1 MEGAQDTRAPV
12 PRVRNGL
19 AADAGS
25 RQNPALRRVRRLV
38 MARSIA
44 PASLSARLL
53 AAAAAFLFMQPATFA
68 APADAPDPRFE
79 ALGQRFVD
87 EFGRYA
93 PVSATQLGDHRT
105 DGELDDLSAAGRAR
119 TLAWMRG
126 LLTELQAIDR
136 AKLSRA
142 NQVDAAMLENQLRFS
157 IWSEEKSRDWSW
169 DPLVY
174 TQLAG
179 QSLYGL
185 LAREFAPMPERLRS
199 VASRLEKLPTLLAQ
213 TRSNLVPARVP
224 VIHAETAVKQNPGVL
239 SLVDE
244 LVVPNLGQL
253 PDAERA
259 RLEKAIAGA
268 RAAVQVHQQWLEK
281 ELVPRAKGEFRIGRE
296 LYDEKLAFALTSPL
310 DRTEIRRRAEQ
321 EATATRAKMYEVA
334 RKVLAGRPGAPP
346 TPAHPTPVEQQAAI
360 KAALDLASA
369 ERPPRSGVV
378 DLAKQTLRETTEFV
392 RRRGFVS
399 VPDEP
404 LEIILMPEFQRGV
417 AIAYCDSP
425 GPLDKGQRTFYAVSP
440 IPEDWTEAQVDSFLR
455 EYNSR
460 SIANLTIHE
469 AMPGHYLQIAHSNR
483 YPSIVR
489 AMLGSGPFVE
499 GWAVYTERVMQEQ
512 GFRDGDPLM
521 QLVQLKWYLR
531 SITNAIMDSA
541 IHVDGMSRD
550 EAMKLM
556 IETGFQEEREAAGKW
571 VRAQLT
577 SAQLST
583 YFVGYQ
589 EHSDM
594 RAEAERRGGTGFDL
608 RQYHDTVLSYGSPP
622 VRFVRALLFGEPIR

>member
-1 MEGAQDTRAPV
+1 
-12 PRVRNGL
+12 
-19 AADAGS
+19 
-25 RQNPALRRVRRLV
+25 
-38 MARSIA
+38 
-44 PASLSARLL
+44 
-53 AAAAAFLFMQPATFA
+53 
-68 APADAPDPRFE
+68 
-79 ALGQRFVD
+79 
-87 EFGRYA
+87 
-93 PVSATQLGDHRT
+93 
-105 DGELDDLSAAGRAR
+105 
-119 TLAWMRG
+119 
-126 LLTELQAIDR
+126 
-136 AKLSRA
+136 
-142 NQVDAAMLENQLRFS
+142 
-157 IWSEEKSRDWSW
+157 
-169 DPLVY
+169 
-174 TQLAG
+174 
-179 QSLYGL
+179 
-185 LAREFAPMPERLRS
+185 
-199 VASRLEKLPTLLAQ
+199 
-213 TRSNLVPARVP
+213 
-224 VIHAETAVKQNPGVL
+224 
-239 SLVDE
+239 
-244 LVVPNLGQL
+244 
-253 PDAERA
+253 
-259 RLEKAIAGA
+259 
-268 RAAVQVHQQWLEK
+268 VHQQWLEK